1 MESVIFEILS
11 KGVIISSNSSKFIKE
26 ATWLMEDENFNS
38 LNKTLNRLGL
48 YLVGENG
55 YFYLSKDLKSD
66 EEDKFFNAHKQLIL
80 AIAQLK
86 KVFVHLDKGHKI
98 KKSEFIK
105 RFEAKK
111 DDKIIKAL
119 FDTDDLM
126 EITDKLFNLLEKNFV
141 IEGKNKKDEYLV
153 LNSIRYYLDI
163 VDAISEG
170 EVDE

>member
-26 ATWLMEDENFNS
+26 VTWLMEDDNFNS
-38 LNKTLNRLGL
+38 LNNLLNRLGL

-55 YFYLSKDLKSD
+55 YFYLSKDLKSV
-66 EEDKFFNAHKQLIL
+66 EEEKFFNAHKQIIL

-105 RFEAKK
+105 RFESKK
-111 DDKIIKAL
+111 DEKIIKTL
-119 FDTDDLM
+119 FDTEDIM
-126 EITDKLFNLLEKNFV
+126 EITDRFFSLLEKSFV
-141 IEGKNKKDEYLV
+141 LEKRSEKDEYVV
-153 LNSIRYYLDI
+153 LNAINYYLDI
-163 VDAISEG
+163 VEAISTG
-170 EVDE
+170 VDDE

>member
-1 MESVIFEILS
+1 MESLIFEILS
-11 KGVIISSNSSKFIKE
+11 KGVIISSNSSKFVKE

-38 LNKTLNRLGL
+38 LNATLNKIGL

-66 EEDKFFNAHKQLIL
+66 EEEKFFNSHKHVIL

-111 DDKIIKAL
+111 DEKIIKAL
-119 FDTDDLM
+119 FDTDDVM
-126 EITDKLFNLLEKNFV
+126 EITDKLFNLLERNYV
-141 IEGKNKKDEYLV
+141 IESRGKQDEYTV
-153 LNSIRYYLDI
+153 LNSINYYLDI

-170 EVDE
+170 EIDE

>member
-119 FDTDDLM
+119 FDTEDLM
-126 EITDKLFNLLEKNFV
+126 EITDKLFNMLEKNYV
-141 IEGKNKKDEYLV
+141 IESKSKDEYLV
-153 LNSIRYYLDI
+153 LNAINYYLDI

>member
-1 MESVIFEILS
+1 MESIIFEILS
-11 KGVIISSNSSKFIKE
+11 KGVIISTNSSKFQKE
-26 ATWLMEDENFNS
+26 ASWLMDDDNFNS
-38 LNKTLNRLGL
+38 LNKILNKLGM

-66 EEDKFFNAHKQLIL
+66 EEEKFFNSHKALIL

-105 RFEAKK
+105 RFESKK
-111 DDKIIKAL
+111 DEKIIKAL
-119 FDTDDLM
+119 FDTDDLI
-126 EITDKLFNLLEKNFV
+126 EITDKLFNMLERFYV
-141 IEGKNKKDEYLV
+141 IESKSKKDEYIV
-153 LNSIRYYLDI
+153 LNSINYYLDI

>member
-119 FDTDDLM
+119 FDTEDLI
-126 EITDKLFNLLEKNFV
+126 EITDKLFNMLERNYV
-141 IEGKNKKDEYLV
+141 IESKSKDEYLV
-153 LNSIRYYLDI
+153 LNAINYYLDI

>member
-38 LNKTLNRLGL
+38 LNTTLNKLGL

-55 YFYLSKDLKSD
+55 YFYLSKDLKL
-66 EEDKFFNAHKQLIL
+66 EEEEKFFNSHKALIL

-111 DDKIIKAL
+111 DEKIIKAL
-119 FDTDDLM
+119 FDSDDIM
-126 EITDKLFNLLEKNFV
+126 EITDKLFNLLERNYV
-141 IEGKNKKDEYLV
+141 IESKSKDEYLV
-153 LNSIRYYLDI
+153 LNAINYYLDI

>member
-1 MESVIFEILS
+1 MEREIFEVLS
-11 KGVIISSNSSKFIKE
+11 KGIIISTNSSKFNQY

-38 LNKTLNRLGL
+38 LNNTLNRLGL

-66 EEDKFFNAHKQLIL
+66 EEEKFFNSHKSVIL

-86 KVFVHLDKGHKI
+86 KVFVHLDSGHKI

-111 DDKIIKAL
+111 DEKIIKAL
-119 FDTDDLM
+119 FGSEDLM
-126 EITDKLFNLLEKNFV
+126 EITEKLFNMLERAHV
-141 IEGKNKKDEYLV
+141 IESRSKDEYSV
-153 LNSIRYYLDI
+153 LNAINYYLDI
-163 VDAISEG
+163 VDAISE
-170 EVDE
+170 EE